1 MNFPTSYRDMY
12 KATFA
17 STIPSV
23 VMRMVF
29 SRPARRSDEHVYR
42 AGVMKFGMER
52 VKTFRDGS
60 YEVKTV

>member
-1 MNFPTSYRDMY
+1 MY

-42 AGVMKFGMER
+42 AGMMKFGMER